1 METITYGKITEDNFS
16 PASLDGFVRRQEV
29 KECWR
34 KADGRWKLLPVAYVE
49 DWDLPQRRRT
59 AEQVLLAL
67 RQGGLA
73 WGAWAEDAVAG
84 FALVAASRFGSAGQY
99 AALEELEVSRPWRR
113 RGIGAALFRLACD
126 GARTLGA
133 SKLYISAHSARESMA
148 AYRKY
153 GCVEAE
159 EPDPAHVEKEPCD
172 VQLEY
177 RL

>member
-1 METITYGKITEDNFS
+1 METIVYGRITAENFTR
-16 PASLDGFVRRQEV
+16 ASLDGFVRRQEV
-29 KECWR
+29 AECWR
-34 KADGRWKLLPVAYVE
+34 RVDGQWKLLPIAYVE
-49 DWDLPQRRRT
+49 DWDPDRRRQA

-73 WGAWAEDAVAG
+73 WGAWAEGEAVG
-84 FALVAASRFGSAGQY
+84 FALVAARRFGSAGQY

-113 RGIGAALFRLACD
+113 RGIGEALFRLACR
-126 GARTLGA
+126 GARELGA
-133 SKLYISAHSARESMA
+133 SRLYISAHSARESMA

-153 GCVEAE
+153 GCMEAE
-159 EPDPAHVEKEPCD
+159 EPDAAHVEKEPWD